1 MKKYFALIFWI
12 FLLVACSSP
21 NQLIKNENYDLAVEK
36 LSRKMRAG
44 KVRTKDVDALRT
56 SYHAA
61 NQIDHDQIQWLKASG
76 KADIWPEVYERYSAM
91 NDRQNKVRFLSESIR
106 QDIGFQLIQYEL
118 LAVEARNKAV
128 DYLVIQART
137 LLNSE
142 SKTNARIALDHLE
155 TLERIYPAYDGLN
168 QMKRQAMLQAT
179 NHVLVQFDN
188 QSGMPV
194 PEAFVQELMNFSA
207 RDFEEA
213 LVSYDFIENRNV
225 RYDYIIYVSLKQ
237 IIISPEKV
245 DTRRFVEK
253 KEIEDGVQPKRDS
266 DGNILLDSTGK
277 VIEEPRYRI
286 VEAFVNE
293 SILSKEAVLR
303 ASVDYYDNLQQ
314 KNIHTIPL
322 ENGVSFLHSFAIVNG
337 DLRACSKETIE
348 MMNRTVVPFPP
359 DGVMVMDACRL
370 LHQDVKQIMRREA
383 GIVKKTNE

>member
-1 MKKYFALIFWI
+1 MKKYFALIFWM
-12 FLLVACSSP
+12 FLLGACSSP

-36 LSRKMRAG
+36 LSRKMRTG

-76 KADIWPEVYERYSAM
+76 EADIWPEVYERYSAM
-91 NDRQNKVRFLSESIR
+91 NARQNKVRFLSEEIK
-106 QDIGFQLIQYEL
+106 QEIGFQFIQYEQ
-118 LAVEARNKAV
+118 LAIEARNKAV
-128 DYLVIQART
+128 DYLVLQART

-142 SKTNARIALDHLE
+142 SKANARIALDHLE

-188 QSGMPV
+188 QSGMSV
-194 PEAFVQELMNFSA
+194 PDAFVQELMNFSA

-225 RYDYIIYVSLKQ
+225 QYDYIIYVSLKQ

-277 VIEEPRYRI
+277 VLEEPRYRI

-293 SILSKEAVLR
+293 TILSKEAVLR
-303 ASVDYYDNLQQ
+303 ASVDYYDNVRQ

-348 MMNRTVVPFPP
+348 MMNRAVVPFPP

>member
-12 FLLVACSSP
+12 FLLAACSSP

-36 LSRKMRAG
+36 LSRKMRSG

-61 NQIDHDQIQWLKASG
+61 NQIDHDQVQWLKASG
-76 KADIWPEVYERYSAM
+76 RADIWPEVYRRYTAM
-91 NDRQNKVRFLSESIR
+91 NDRQNKVRFLSEDVK
-106 QDIGFQLIQYEL
+106 QDIGFQLIQYEH
-118 LAVEARNKAV
+118 LALEARNKAV
-128 DYLVIQART
+128 EYLVVQART

-142 SKTNARIALDHLE
+142 TKANARIALDHLE
-155 TLERIYPAYDGLN
+155 TLERIDPAYDGLN

-188 QSGMPV
+188 QSGMSV

-213 LVSYDFIENRNV
+213 LVSYDFVENNNV
-225 RYDYIIYVSLKQ
+225 QYDYIIYVSLKQ

-245 DTRRFVEK
+245 DTRSFVEK

-293 SILSKEAVLR
+293 SILSKETVLR

>member
-1 MKKYFALIFWI
+1 MKKYFALIFWM
-12 FLLVACSSP
+12 FLLGACSSP

-36 LSRKMRAG
+36 LSRKMRTG

-91 NDRQNKVRFLSESIR
+91 NDRQNKVRFLSEDIR
-106 QDIGFQLIQYEL
+106 QDIGFQIIQYEQ
-118 LAVEARNKAV
+118 LAIEARNKAV
-128 DYLVIQART
+128 DYLVLQART

-142 SKTNARIALDHLE
+142 SKANARIALDHLE

-188 QSGMPV
+188 QSGMSV
-194 PEAFVQELMNFSA
+194 PDAFVQELMNFSA

-213 LVSYDFIENRNV
+213 LVSYDFVENRNV
-225 RYDYIIYVSLKQ
+225 QYDYIIYVSLKQ

-277 VIEEPRYRI
+277 VLEEPRYRI

-293 SILSKEAVLR
+293 TILSKEAVLR
-303 ASVDYYDNLQQ
+303 ASVDYYDNVRQ

-348 MMNRTVVPFPP
+348 MMNRAVVPFPP